1 MIPMIPTGEV
11 QVRIRERATD
21 RAEHHVIRGDSEVD
35 VLDEGDLEAGRV
47 GVRVGVGVG
56 VRVRVR
62 VHQRARLRLE
72 DQQKDRAE
80 AEEHGVRD
88 ERR

>member
-1 MIPMIPTGEV
+1 MIVPMIPIGEV
-11 QVRIRERATD
+11 QVRIGERATD
-21 RAEHHVIRGDSEVD
+21 RAEHHVVRGDSEVD

-62 VHQRARLRLE
+62 VRDRVRVRVRVRAS
-72 DQQKDRAE
+72 
-80 AEEHGVRD
+80 VRVQA
-88 ERR
+88 RVRVRVS